1 MIWGVV
7 LFLSVLGN
15 DLSFETITSS
25 ILLTMYWKYFLE
37 RKSQKTLK
45 YYFKILKILLSSH
58 GYLISV

>member
-7 LFLSVLGN
+7 FFLSVLGN

-25 ILLTMYWKYFLE
+25 ILLTMYWKYFLKW
-37 RKSQKTLK
+37 KSQKTLK
-45 YYFKILKILLSSH
+45 NYFKILKILLSSH